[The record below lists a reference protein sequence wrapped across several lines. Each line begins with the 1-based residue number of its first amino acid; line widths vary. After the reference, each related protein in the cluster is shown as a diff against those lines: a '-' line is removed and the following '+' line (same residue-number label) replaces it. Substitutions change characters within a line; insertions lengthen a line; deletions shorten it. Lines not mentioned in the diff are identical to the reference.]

1 MVCVDDK
8 ATTHKSLQDTQR
20 EKEKKE
26 GKVIEGR
33 SGKRKGTGS
42 ERKRRYL
49 VDPASSHMLVLKI
62 KPCMPEYRWTKNRDC
77 GWLIKSVRISLV
89 KRGMRRI
96 TLLIVE
102 LIQEK
107 DIGWCGVYCTGPIA
121 FISSVFVV
129 VCDFSHGVTCG

>member
-1 MVCVDDK
+1 M
-8 ATTHKSLQDTQR
+8 
-20 EKEKKE
+20 
-26 GKVIEGR
+26 IEGR
-33 SGKRKGTGS
+33 SGKREGTGS

-129 VCDFSHGVTCG
+129 VCVFSHGVTCG